1 MRIALFSALYPT
13 PKHPKIVGGA
23 EVFARQ
29 FAEALV
35 AGGDEVMVVCNSLE
49 GKRES
54 EFVNGVRVEFIPV
67 RNLFPPFQDQKNPA
81 ARVLWH
87 VIDDWQSAHPDIGS
101 LLDDFRPDVIN
112 SNTIN
117 GLTADIWRVARKRKI
132 PTVHTLHDY
141 YLTCPRCSRF
151 HGENSCGIACT
162 ALTTGRRRRAK
173 RVDAVVSVS
182 QRTLDIHLQDGLF
195 SGAEQHVVRNV
206 PNPAISFSPRP
217 LPEKPLRIG
226 YLGRFSPEKG
236 VGLLV
241 DAVARQKPGTVT
253 LALAGNVPEDEKAR
267 LRALA
272 PDADLDFV
280 GFVSPSEF
288 YATVDVIAIPSIWEE
303 PGALALVDALAA
315 GRPVIG
321 TRFGGIPEV
330 IEHGVTGWI
339 VPPGADGFA
348 KAITALVDDP
358 SRVLAAHENLRNRPG
373 RVFDDVVREYRAIY
387 RSLIPAVAEA
397 T

>member
-1 MRIALFSALYPT
+1 
-13 PKHPKIVGGA
+13 
-23 EVFARQ
+23 
-29 FAEALV
+29 
-35 AGGDEVMVVCNSLE
+35 
-49 GKRES
+49 
-54 EFVNGVRVEFIPV
+54 
-67 RNLFPPFQDQKNPA
+67 
-81 ARVLWH
+81 
-87 VIDDWQSAHPDIGS
+87 
-101 LLDDFRPDVIN
+101 
-112 SNTIN
+112 
-117 GLTADIWRVARKRKI
+117 
-132 PTVHTLHDY
+132 VHTLHDY

-151 HGENSCGIACT
+151 HGGSSCGIACT

-182 QRTLDIHLQDGLF
+182 QRTLDLHLEDGLF
-195 SGAEQHVVRNV
+195 AGAAKHVVRNV
-206 PNPAISFSPRP
+206 PNPAITFSPRP
-217 LPEKPLRIG
+217 LPETPLRIG

-241 DAVARQKPGTVT
+241 EAVARQKPGTVT

-280 GFVSPSEF
+280 GFVSPTEF
-288 YATVDVIAIPSIWEE
+288 YATVDVVAIPSIWEE

-315 GRPVIG
+315 GRPVLG
-321 TRFGGIPEV
+321 THFGGIPEV

-348 KAITALVDDP
+348 KAITALTEDP
-358 SRVLAAHENLRNRPG
+358 SRVLAAHENLRDRPG
-373 RVFDDVVREYRAIY
+373 RVFDDVVDEYRKIY

>member
-13 PKHPKIVGGA
+13 PRHPKIVGGA

-35 AGGDEVMVVCNSLE
+35 AGGDEVMVICNSLD

-54 EFVNGVRVEFIPV
+54 EFVNGVRIEFIPV
-67 RNLFPPFQDQKNPA
+67 RNLFPPFQEKRNPA
-81 ARVLWH
+81 SRMLWH
-87 VIDDWQSAHPDIGS
+87 VIDDWQTAHPDIAK
-101 LLDDFRPDVIN
+101 LLEDFRPDVIN

-117 GLTADIWRVARKRKI
+117 GLTADIWRVAKDREI

-151 HGENSCGIACT
+151 HGEKSCGITCST
-162 ALTTGRRRRAK
+162 LTTGRRRRTK
-173 RVDAVVSVS
+173 MVDAVVSVS
-182 QRTLDIHLQDGLF
+182 QRTLDLHVQDGLF
-195 SGAEQHVVRNV
+195 ATAARHVVRNV
-206 PNPAISFSPRP
+206 PNPAITFSPRP
-217 LPEKPLRIG
+217 LPTTPLRIG
-226 YLGRFSPEKG
+226 YLGRFSAEKG

-241 DAVARQKPGTVT
+241 EAVARQKPGTVT

-272 PDADLDFV
+272 PYADLDFV
-280 GFVSPSEF
+280 GFVTPSDF
-288 YATVDVIAIPSIWEE
+288 YATVDVVAIPSIWEE

-315 GRPVIG
+315 GRPVLG
-321 TRFGGIPEV
+321 SRFGGIPEV

-339 VPPGADGFA
+339 VPPGVDGFT
-348 KAITALVDDP
+348 KAISALIEAP
-358 SRVLAAHENLRNRPG
+358 SRVLAAHENLRDRPG
-373 RVFDDVVREYRAIY
+373 RVFDDVVHEYRAIY
-387 RSLIPAVAEA
+387 RSLMPLAAEA

>member
-35 AGGDEVMVVCNSLE
+35 HGGDEVMVVCNSLE
-49 GKRES
+49 GRRES
-54 EFVNGVRVEFIPV
+54 EFVNSVRIEFMPV
-67 RNLFPPFQDQKNPA
+67 RNLFPPFQEKQNPLS
-81 ARVLWH
+81 RVLWH
-87 VIDDWQSAHPDIGS
+87 IIDDWQSAHPDVAK
-101 LLDDFRPDVIN
+101 LVDDFRPDVIN

-117 GLTADIWRVARKRKI
+117 GLTADIWRVAKSKKI

-151 HGENSCGIACT
+151 HGDKSCGMACT

-173 RVDAVVSVS
+173 NVDAVVSVS
-182 QRTLDIHLQDGLF
+182 QRTLDLHLEDGLF
-195 SGAEQHVVRNV
+195 AGAKQHVVRNV
-206 PNPAISFSPRP
+206 PNPAITFSPRL
-217 LPEKPLRIG
+217 LPSAPLRIG
-226 YLGRFSPEKG
+226 YLGRFSEEKG

-241 DAVARQKPGTVT
+241 EAVARQKTGTVT

-280 GFVSPSEF
+280 GFVSPSDF

-315 GRPVIG
+315 GRPVLG
-321 TRFGGIPEV
+321 THFGGIPEV

-373 RVFDDVVREYRAIY
+373 RIFDDVVDEYRKIY

>member
-35 AGGDEVMVVCNSLE
+35 AGGDDVMVMCNALN
-49 GKRES
+49 GRRET

-67 RNLFPPFQDQKNPA
+67 RNLYAPFQERQNPA
-81 ARVLWH
+81 MRMLWH
-87 VIDDWQSAHPDIGS
+87 VIDDWQTAHPAIAE

-117 GLTADIWRVARKRKI
+117 GLTADIWRVAKRQKI

-151 HGENSCGIACT
+151 HGDKSCGMACT
-162 ALTTGRRRRAK
+162 AVTVGRRRRAK
-173 RVDAVVSVS
+173 SVDAVVSVS
-182 QRTLDIHLQDGLF
+182 QRTLDLHMDDGLF
-195 SGAEQHVVRNV
+195 AGAAKHVVRNV
-206 PNPAISFSPRP
+206 PNPAITFSPRS
-217 LPEKPLRIG
+217 LPAPPLRIG

-236 VGLLV
+236 VGLLIE
-241 DAVARQKPGTVT
+241 AVARQKPGTVR
-253 LALAGNVPEDEKAR
+253 LALAGNVPQDEKAR

-280 GFVSPSEF
+280 GFVSPSAF
-288 YATVDVIAIPSIWEE
+288 YATVDVIALPSIWEE

-315 GRPVIG
+315 GRPVLG
-321 TRFGGIPEV
+321 SRFGGIPEV

-348 KAITALVDDP
+348 KAIEALVEDP
-358 SRVLAAHENLRNRPG
+358 ARVLAAQEKLRERPG

-387 RSLIPAVAEA
+387 RSLMPAVAQA
-397 T
+397 S

>member
-13 PKHPKIVGGA
+13 PRHPKIVGGA

-35 AGGDEVMVVCNSLE
+35 AGGDEVMVLCNSLE

-67 RNLFPPFQDQKNPA
+67 RNLFPPFQEKQNPLS
-81 ARVLWH
+81 RVLWH
-87 VIDDWQSAHPDIGS
+87 VIDDWQTAHPDVAK

-117 GLTADIWRVARKRKI
+117 GLTADIWRVAKAKKI

-151 HGENSCGIACT
+151 HGQKSCGIACT
-162 ALTTGRRRRAK
+162 TLTVGRRRRAK

-182 QRTLDIHLQDGLF
+182 QRTLDLHLEDNLF
-195 SGAEQHVVRNV
+195 ASAAKHVVRNV
-206 PNPAISFSPRP
+206 PNPAITFSPRP
-217 LPEKPLRIG
+217 LPTAPLRIG
-226 YLGRFSPEKG
+226 YLGRFSQEKG

-241 DAVARQKPGTVT
+241 EAVTRQKPGTVT
-253 LALAGNVPEDEKAR
+253 LALAGNVPEDEKTR

-272 PDADLDFV
+272 PNADLAFV
-280 GFVSPSEF
+280 GFVSPSDF
-288 YATVDVIAIPSIWEE
+288 YATVDVVAIPSIWEE

-321 TRFGGIPEV
+321 SRFGGIPEV
-330 IEHGVTGWI
+330 IEHGVTGWV

-348 KAITALVDDP
+348 KAIEALVDDP
-358 SRVLAAHENLRNRPG
+358 TRVLTAHENLRNRPG
-373 RVFDDVVREYRAIY
+373 RVFDDVVREYRKIY
-387 RSLIPAVAEA
+387 RSLMPAVAEA

>member
-13 PKHPKIVGGA
+13 PRHPKIVGGA

-29 FAEALV
+29 LAEALV
-35 AGGDEVMVVCNSLE
+35 AGGDEVMVLCNSLE

-54 EFVNGVRVEFIPV
+54 EFVNGVRIEFIPV
-67 RNLFPPFQDQKNPA
+67 RNLFPPFQERQNPA
-81 ARVLWH
+81 ARMLWH
-87 VIDDWQSAHPDIGS
+87 VIDDWGRAHPDIGK
-101 LLDDFRPDVIN
+101 LLEDFRPDIVN

-117 GLTADIWRVARKRKI
+117 GLTADIWRVAKRQKI
-132 PTVHTLHDY
+132 PAVHTLHDY

-162 ALTTGRRRRAK
+162 TLTTGRRRRANK
-173 RVDAVVSVS
+173 IDAVVSVS
-182 QRTLDIHLQDGLF
+182 QRTLDLHLEDGLF
-195 SGAEQHVVRNV
+195 AGAAKHVVRNV
-206 PNPAISFSPRP
+206 PNPAIHFSARP
-217 LPEKPLRIG
+217 LPEMPLRIG

-236 VGLLV
+236 VSLLV
-241 DAVARQKPGTVT
+241 EAIARQKPGAVR

-272 PDADLDFV
+272 PNTDLDFV

-315 GRPVIG
+315 GRPVLG
-321 TRFGGIPEV
+321 SRFGGIPEV
-330 IEHGVTGWI
+330 IEHGVTGWV

-348 KAITALVDDP
+348 KAIEALIEDP
-358 SRVLAAHENLRNRPG
+358 ARVLAAHENLRDRPG
-373 RVFDDVVREYRAIY
+373 RVFDDVVREYRDIY
-387 RSLIPAVAEA
+387 RSVMPVVAEA